1 MSDVTPARF
10 ADVTVV
16 GAGLTGSLVALALA
30 ERGAA
35 VQLIEAPGVLAATA
49 FSYAGVPWWSGP
61 AGALGELQA
70 GALRTWQALSLR
82 HGDLGVESCSLAL
95 LPDVGEG
102 PLAASH
108 LTTLLPHGPEG
119 TWIEAE
125 ALRALEP
132 RLRPRQQSG
141 ALLLPYA
148 RVALERWSLGLRR
161 ALRRLRVHR
170 LQGRVCQLMPV
181 SAGPGTTPVQLR
193 CTDGTLLSCRH
204 VVLCQGASIPE
215 LLPSTWL
222 PQLRHSWAGALDLPL
237 ADRWRGPLVMALR
250 TLRRQLET
258 SSLAQRTAAWS
269 GPRETPRPADAVILD
284 PGLAP
289 CSAGVRLGQTS
300 SLGLEPTPL
309 QPPDPAQ
316 ERRRLARVGELL
328 LAEWGPKQLAMA
340 RLRQGPVSFTLD
352 GRPLVGP
359 MPRRPGVWVF
369 SGFSGPFAQAV
380 VLAPLLARALDSG
393 RELDAALALQPW
405 RPLMGEQG

>member
-35 VQLIEAPGVLAATA
+35 VQLIEAPGVLTATA

-222 PQLRHSWAGALDLPL
+222 PQLRHSWAGA
-237 ADRWRGPLVMALR
+237 
-250 TLRRQLET
+250 
-258 SSLAQRTAAWS
+258 
-269 GPRETPRPADAVILD
+269 PRPAI
-284 PGLAP
+284 
-289 CSAGVRLGQTS
+289 
-300 SLGLEPTPL
+300 
-309 QPPDPAQ
+309 
-316 ERRRLARVGELL
+316 
-328 LAEWGPKQLAMA
+328 
-340 RLRQGPVSFTLD
+340 
-352 GRPLVGP
+352 GRPLARPAGDGAQDVAPPTGDQLSGP
-359 MPRRPGVWVF
+359 ADGGLVRPQGNPTPRRCRNPRPWPGTLQRRGSPGADQF
-369 SGFSGPFAQAV
+369 TGTGAHATAATRSGPGTAASRPRGRTVACRMGAEAAGDGQA
-380 VLAPLLARALDSG
+380 APG
-393 RELDAALALQPW
+393 TRELHPGRATLGGSHAPASGSVGVQRFQWPLCPGRGAGTTAGKGAGQ
-405 RPLMGEQG
+405 RP

>member
-1 MSDVTPARF
+1 MICPVALCRFHCGDLSCVSDVTPARF

-35 VQLIEAPGVLAATA
+35 VQLIEAPGVLTATA

-289 CSAGVRLGQTS
+289 CSA
-300 SLGLEPTPL
+300 E
-309 QPPDPAQ
+309 
-316 ERRRLARVGELL
+316 
-328 LAEWGPKQLAMA
+328 
-340 RLRQGPVSFTLD
+340 FT
-352 GRPLVGP
+352 GTGAHATAATR
-359 MPRRPGVWVF
+359 
-369 SGFSGPFAQAV
+369 SGPGTAASRPRGRTVACRMGAEAAGDGQA
-380 VLAPLLARALDSG
+380 APG
-393 RELDAALALQPW
+393 TRELHPGRATLGGFHAPASGSVGVQRFQWPLCPGCGTGTTAGKGAGQ
-405 RPLMGEQG
+405 RP